1 MTEAVEEVPMAHGAV
16 SYAAQSRRARREE
29 PLSGAPRADLS
40 PLPPPR
46 GGEVTDENL
55 AERAAAG
62 DPGAFDAL
70 VVLYSDRVFGV
81 AFRMLGDR
89 AEAEDLAQDVFV
101 TLHRALG
108 SFRGESKLSTWIFR
122 ITRNRC
128 LNRMKFLRRRH
139 VGLHAD
145 IDDPA
150 YSYACADVETKAS
163 GGRDPHK
170 KLANDELSALLQA
183 YLLELPEEQRVL
195 VVLRDLEDLSYEE
208 IVDITGL
215 PIGTVKSRLHRARAA
230 LAKMLQPHA
239 TMLELAP

>member
-1 MTEAVEEVPMAHGAV
+1 MAEAAV
-16 SYAAQSRRARREE
+16 SYATREV

-46 GGEVTDENL
+46 GGEATEESL
-55 AERAAAG
+55 AVRAAGG
-62 DPGAFDAL
+62 DPAAFDAL
-70 VVLYSDRVFGV
+70 VVLFSDRVFGV
-81 AFRMLGDR
+81 AYRMLGDR
-89 AEAEDLAQDVFV
+89 AEAEDLSQEVFV

-108 SFRGESKLSTWIFR
+108 SFRGESKLSTWIYR

-128 LNRMKFLRRRH
+128 LNRMKFLKRRH
-139 VGLHAD
+139 IGLHAD

-150 YSYACADVETKAS
+150 HAYACADVETKAA
-163 GGRDPHK
+163 GGRDPTK
-170 KLANDELSALLQA
+170 KLANDELSALLEG
-183 YLLELPEEQRVL
+183 YLLDLPEEQRAL

-215 PIGTVKSRLHRARAA
+215 PLGTVKSRLHRARAA

-239 TMLELAP
+239 TLLELAP